1 MICFKLKMLI
11 LFVVTIIRRN
21 MYDIRIFSIHPAH
34 HTCTEKV
41 HPSEDV
47 NTLRLISDFCQKNVL
62 LPYFS

>member
-21 MYDIRIFSIHPAH
+21 MYGIRIFSIHPAH

-47 NTLRLISDFCQKNVL
+47 NTL
-62 LPYFS
+62 